1 MIKPIFNKEGFIS
14 DDCFS
19 LSKKF
24 SPENEELNWDRL
36 NWFRGNRFFFAYDD
50 EEFVKINFS
59 IQDLGTRFDVVIY
72 NTTEYT
78 DIMSKEDLEGYFNSV
93 ILKEFNFESEKWDLA
108 CFKKTRSYRYDHS
121 TVHYSDI
128 FKIEYLYL
136 NKKRMMTG
144 KSSIISKY
152 LDVTIDYCIWKSENS
167 WGDYFATILGESDPE
182 IRRMKEAFIYNFYKK
197 MYK

>member
-152 LDVTIDYCIWKSENS
+152 LDVTID
-167 WGDYFATILGESDPE
+167 
-182 IRRMKEAFIYNFYKK
+182 
-197 MYK
+197 

>member
-1 MIKPIFNKEGFIS
+1 MIKPVFNKEGFIS
-14 DDCFS
+14 KDCFS
-19 LSKKF
+19 LQKF
-24 SPENEELNWDRL
+24 SPEDENLGWNGL
-36 NWFRGNRFFFAYDD
+36 KWFRGNRFFFTYSD

-59 IQDLGTRFDVVIY
+59 IQDLGSHFDVVIY

-78 DIMSKEDLEGYFNSV
+78 DIMSSKEDLKSYFNNV

-108 CFKKTRSYRYDHS
+108 CFNKSRSYRYDHS

-136 NKKRMMTG
+136 NKKRVITG

-152 LDVTIDYCIWKSENS
+152 LDITIDYCIWKSENS

-182 IRRMKEAFIYNFYKK
+182 IRGMKEAFVYNFYKK